1 MQKEMVISYQRY
13 VFRHIKEATMDWTH
27 RLRLRHLQLLLSLAT
42 TGNMSQTANALNT
55 TQPAVSKW
63 LKELEDDVGVPLFE
77 RVARGLR
84 PTPQGEALIAHARRI
99 DSHLDIA
106 RDDMEVMRKGGT
118 GLVAIGFAGAS
129 SVDTVP
135 MAVLKILEQIPNA
148 HIRLLESKIEALM
161 TDLSAGVLDV
171 VVGPSDFHSDDPLIR
186 GENLYNEPIHLVTR
200 VDHPI
205 HKLRTPTWVDA
216 LSYPWALWARGNP
229 VRTALDRALAD
240 AEQTYPPTYVESN
253 SATLTT
259 TLLIHSDMI
268 GVASRRPALRYS
280 RMKILAIVP
289 LRLAASGSVS
299 LYWRTDA
306 MERPAVH
313 AAVEGI
319 RQVVR
324 ESSIAEPL

>member
-1 MQKEMVISYQRY
+1 
-13 VFRHIKEATMDWTH
+13 MDWTH
-27 RLRLRHLQLLLSLAT
+27 RLRLRHLQLLLSLAE
-42 TGNMSQTANALNT
+42 TGNMSQTAVALNT

-63 LKELEDDVGVPLFE
+63 LKELEDDVGLALFE
-77 RVARGLR
+77 RLARGLR
-84 PTPQGEALIAHARRI
+84 PTVHGEALIAHARRI
-99 DSHLDIA
+99 DAHLDIA
-106 RDDMEVMRKGGT
+106 RDDMEVMRKGGA

-129 SVDTVP
+129 SVDSVP
-135 MAVLKILEQIPNA
+135 MAALRILEQLPDA
-148 HIRLLESKIEALM
+148 HIRLLEGRIEALM
-161 TDLSAGVLDV
+161 SDLSAGVLDV
-171 VVGPSDFHSDDPLIR
+171 VVGPSDFDSDDPLIQ
-186 GENLYNEPIHLVTR
+186 GEILYNEPIHLMTR

-205 HKLRTPTWVDA
+205 HRLRSPTWADV
-216 LSYPWALWARGNP
+216 LSYPWALWAKGNP

-240 AEQTYPPTYVESN
+240 AEQTYPSTYVESN

-306 MERPAVH
+306 MNRRAVQ
-313 AAVEGI
+313 AAVEAV
-319 RQVVR
+319 REVVR
-324 ESSIAEPL
+324 EFSLTEPL